1 MSWWTKNRKALLPA
15 AGLLALQFIPGVGQA
30 VSGALGSVMGGLG
43 FGAGAGGVGGGTAVG
58 AGGVA
63 SGILGTGTSTA
74 GTGLAGGLSAPLI
87 PGSTIPAATG
97 TGLGTTAAPMAAP
110 SSFMNSGLLAKSSPA
125 ALETM
130 SQAPSMFAKGMKGLG
145 DGAEAYGK
153 TMGMMNALGMNQQQ
167 PAPPPPRPQ
176 AMPSQPM
183 PNFGGYGQRQSPYP
197 TGMQAL
203 GGGMDEMTKQRLRA
217 MGYQV

>member
-30 VSGALGSVMGGLG
+30 VSAGLGSLTGGLLG
-43 FGAGAGGVGGGTAVG
+43 GAAAGGAGGGTA
-58 AGGVA
+58 A
-63 SGILGTGTSTA
+63 
-74 GTGLAGGLSAPLI
+74 GLAGG
-87 PGSTIPAATG
+87 AATSGLMDAAATQATAAMVPGLSSTGAGSQAAMLAAQNSGMGLTGLAKTAEAAAGAQGIGMGGKLGAGALKAADVGLDMMAG
-97 TGLGTTAAPMAAP
+97 TGKAGGMMQGAQM
-110 SSFMNSGLLAKSSPA
+110 MGLLGQP
-125 ALETM
+125 
-130 SQAPSMFAKGMKGLG
+130 
-145 DGAEAYGK
+145 
-153 TMGMMNALGMNQQQ
+153 QQT
-167 PAPPPPRPQ
+167 PPPPRPQ

-203 GGGMDEMTKQRLRA
+203 GGMDEMTKQRLRA